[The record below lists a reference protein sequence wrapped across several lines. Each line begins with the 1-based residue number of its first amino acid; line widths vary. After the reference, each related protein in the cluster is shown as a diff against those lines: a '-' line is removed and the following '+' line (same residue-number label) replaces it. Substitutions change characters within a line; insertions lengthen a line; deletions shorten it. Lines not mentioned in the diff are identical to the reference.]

1 MKRFSFLLLSG
12 LMAAFD
18 SGMAASGQLDTV
30 RKCAVPNGKVL
41 SAVYTDASEFTDAN
55 RNTITGI
62 PPRTIV
68 KLLLQPAKGSNI
80 NVEVWLPDAGRW
92 NGRFVGLGNGGAAG
106 SINPA
111 GFIGWI
117 KRGYAVAATDM
128 GTAPNDNSGV
138 GNPEVWKDFGYRATH
153 LMTTAARQLIQSC
166 YGKPPA
172 FSYFVGA
179 STGGQQALQEAQRYP
194 DDYDG
199 IVANVPAHCRTP
211 LHAYFLWNWQLVRR
225 HPLTPEQDRSIM
237 RSGIEYMAQ
246 REIPQLAGK
255 AVSDPRVTPEEIEG
269 IKRSAAINIGVLDL
283 VAERIG
289 AGVTTEEID
298 KWIYDCT
305 VEHGGIPAD
314 LDYEGYPKSVCTS
327 INEVV
332 CHGIPSP
339 DDVLK
344 DGDIVNVDCS
354 TILDG
359 YYSDSSRMFCI
370 GEVSDE
376 KRRLVEE
383 TKKALEAGLAAVKP
397 WGLLGD
403 VGAAVHEYAHAQGF
417 SVVEPQ
423 KKALAFVGD
432 STFFASGLPGIVNA
446 VYNGHDFTLCVLDNA
461 TTAMTGS
468 QPHPGTGVTLMGER
482 RKPVSIEA
490 VLKAVGFECIVHA
503 DPLNL
508 QQSIDAAREAI
519 DFEGPSAIMFES
531 PCVQLFKPAA
541 PVVLDAQRC
550 TGCKK
555 CITEIGCPGIG
566 FDIDARGPKS
576 GERGQAFIDAGQ
588 CNGCG
593 LCTQVCP
600 FDCISVVDAASAV
613 SQKKEA

>member
-246 REIPQLAGK
+246 REIPQQAGK

-269 IKRSAAINIGVLDL
+269 VIALAMKNDPSLTPEHAGMLRKIFNGPVNSAGERIFNGVRSAAPFSPQPD
-283 VAERIG
+283 
-289 AGVTTEEID
+289 
-298 KWIYDCT
+298 
-305 VEHGGIPAD
+305 
-314 LDYEGYPKSVCTS
+314 TS
-327 INEVV
+327 I
-332 CHGIPSP
+332 
-339 DDVLK
+339 
-344 DGDIVNVDCS
+344 CS
-354 TILDG
+354 AG
-359 YYSDSSRMFCI
+359 HSASNRSSR
-370 GEVSDE
+370 S
-376 KRRLVEE
+376 
-383 TKKALEAGLAAVKP
+383 
-397 WGLLGD
+397 
-403 VGAAVHEYAHAQGF
+403 
-417 SVVEPQ
+417 
-423 KKALAFVGD
+423 
-432 STFFASGLPGIVNA
+432 STSMRIWTP
-446 VYNGHDFTLCVLDNA
+446 T
-461 TTAMTGS
+461 
-468 QPHPGTGVTLMGER
+468 
-482 RKPVSIEA
+482 RKS
-490 VLKAVGFECIVHA
+490 
-503 DPLNL
+503 
-508 QQSIDAAREAI
+508 
-519 DFEGPSAIMFES
+519 SA
-531 PCVQLFKPAA
+531 PC
-541 PVVLDAQRC
+541 
-550 TGCKK
+550 
-555 CITEIGCPGIG
+555 
-566 FDIDARGPKS
+566 
-576 GERGQAFIDAGQ
+576 
-588 CNGCG
+588 
-593 LCTQVCP
+593 
-600 FDCISVVDAASAV
+600 
-613 SQKKEA
+613 

>member
-269 IKRSAAINIGVLDL
+269 VIALAMKNDPSLTPEHAGMLRKIFNGPVNSAG
-283 VAERIG
+283 ERIFNG
-289 AGVTTEEID
+289 VPVGSSILAATGHLYLFRWAFGLEQELAELNFDADMDAYTKKLGPVLNAENPDLSAFARRGGRLVMFSGTADSIVPYHATLDYYERCAAEAGSPEKLQEFFVYYLVPGMEHGINGVTDPFSLLVNWCEKGIRPGEIR
-298 KWIYDCT
+298 
-305 VEHGGIPAD
+305 
-314 LDYEGYPKSVCTS
+314 
-327 INEVV
+327 
-332 CHGIPSP
+332 
-339 DDVLK
+339 LK
-344 DGDIVNVDCS
+344 RQYG
-354 TILDG
+354 
-359 YYSDSSRMFCI
+359 
-370 GEVSDE
+370 
-376 KRRLVEE
+376 EE
-383 TKKALEAGLAAVKP
+383 TVDIPLYP
-397 WGLLGD
+397 
-403 VGAAVHEYAHAQGF
+403 Y
-417 SVVEPQ
+417 PQ
-423 KKALAFVGD
+423 KTGYAPERG
-432 STFFASGLPGIVNA
+432 FFPEPA
-446 VYNGHDFTLCVLDNA
+446 VRG
-461 TTAMTGS
+461 
-468 QPHPGTGVTLMGER
+468 
-482 RKPVSIEA
+482 
-490 VLKAVGFECIVHA
+490 
-503 DPLNL
+503 
-508 QQSIDAAREAI
+508 
-519 DFEGPSAIMFES
+519 
-531 PCVQLFKPAA
+531 AA
-541 PVVLDAQRC
+541 PVAPRYRP
-550 TGCKK
+550 
-555 CITEIGCPGIG
+555 E
-566 FDIDARGPKS
+566 
-576 GERGQAFIDAGQ
+576 
-588 CNGCG
+588 
-593 LCTQVCP
+593 
-600 FDCISVVDAASAV
+600 AA
-613 SQKKEA
+613 E

>member
-18 SGMAASGQLDTV
+18 SGMAASGQPDTV

-80 NVEVWLPDAGRW
+80 NVEVWLPDADRW

-269 IKRSAAINIGVLDL
+269 VIAICASYFRDAIYLNQAEAETLFRVCSANFNLTLFQFFSTNLRENSAGNSALIN
-283 VAERIG
+283 
-289 AGVTTEEID
+289 
-298 KWIYDCT
+298 
-305 VEHGGIPAD
+305 
-314 LDYEGYPKSVCTS
+314 
-327 INEVV
+327 
-332 CHGIPSP
+332 
-339 DDVLK
+339 
-344 DGDIVNVDCS
+344 
-354 TILDG
+354 
-359 YYSDSSRMFCI
+359 
-370 GEVSDE
+370 
-376 KRRLVEE
+376 
-383 TKKALEAGLAAVKP
+383 
-397 WGLLGD
+397 
-403 VGAAVHEYAHAQGF
+403 
-417 SVVEPQ
+417 
-423 KKALAFVGD
+423 
-432 STFFASGLPGIVNA
+432 
-446 VYNGHDFTLCVLDNA
+446 
-461 TTAMTGS
+461 
-468 QPHPGTGVTLMGER
+468 
-482 RKPVSIEA
+482 RK
-490 VLKAVGFECIVHA
+490 
-503 DPLNL
+503 
-508 QQSIDAAREAI
+508 
-519 DFEGPSAIMFES
+519 
-531 PCVQLFKPAA
+531 
-541 PVVLDAQRC
+541 
-550 TGCKK
+550 
-555 CITEIGCPGIG
+555 
-566 FDIDARGPKS
+566 
-576 GERGQAFIDAGQ
+576 
-588 CNGCG
+588 
-593 LCTQVCP
+593 
-600 FDCISVVDAASAV
+600 
-613 SQKKEA
+613 